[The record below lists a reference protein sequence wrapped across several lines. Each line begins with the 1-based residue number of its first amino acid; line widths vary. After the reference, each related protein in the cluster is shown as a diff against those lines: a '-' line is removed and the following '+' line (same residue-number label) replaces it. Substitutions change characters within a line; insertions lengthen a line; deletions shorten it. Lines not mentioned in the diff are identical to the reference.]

1 LLQQFPLGTV
11 VEVLHYFHKANSV
24 ASWTALFAVAVV
36 AVVGSLVSLEVERA
50 LDDLELVFQA
60 YWQLEGIRL

>member
-1 LLQQFPLGTV
+1 MVGDLQVLQWFPLGTV

-36 AVVGSLVSLEVERA
+36 AVVGSLVSLEV
-50 LDDLELVFQA
+50 
-60 YWQLEGIRL
+60 